1 MSQKSG
7 QLYTS
12 QNHSGGRDRP
22 GAADP
27 LASVI
32 LCADPEK
39 VVLGLLQP
47 ARRRADLE
55 LWSAGWVERNRAAG
69 PAYRGSMREVEP
81 GNDLPAP
88 RVVCVRGFAR
98 QPPDPR

>member
-1 MSQKSG
+1 MPLRRTAEMMDEPKKRSALLHRK
-7 QLYTS
+7 TT
-12 QNHSGGRDRP
+12 P
-22 GAADP
+22 VGATGLARRIP

-39 VVLGLLQP
+39 VVLDLLQP

-69 PAYRGSMREVEP
+69 PALREVEP
-81 GNDLPAP
+81 GNARPAP
-88 RVVCVRGFAR
+88 RVVCV
-98 QPPDPR
+98 